1 MGFLLASLIATITGT
16 SKLYLS
22 NQSDIMFWLG
32 IFGIVLISLAFIG
45 LVRHLHKK
53 IDDLEELRYGN
64 SSINS
69 SAFCYSLWCI

>member
-1 MGFLLASLIATITGT
+1 MGFLLASLIATITV
-16 SKLYLS
+16 YLS
-22 NQSDIMFWLG
+22 NQSGIMFWLG